1 MVAFCVGAD
10 VVARLKRALT
20 ASEATY
26 LAGDIAEAQLLV
38 IEELGC
44 GTEPYALVGDVPE
57 AVTIVTSRIVA
68 RLLKQ
73 NASNADGNAES
84 QTANV
89 GPFGQ
94 TVKFTPGSTSGAPW
108 LTKSD
113 RTSLKPYSCNGKA
126 FAVDTAPDTSTVG
139 YYGEPWYSNVG

>member
-1 MVAFCVGAD
+1 MVAFCADAD
-10 VVARLKRALT
+10 VVNRLKRPLT

-26 LAGDIAEAQLLV
+26 LDGDIAEAQLLV

-44 GTEPYALVGDVPE
+44 GTEPYALLTDVPG

-68 RLLKQ
+68 NLLKQ
-73 NASNADGNAES
+73 NASGADGNVES

-94 TVKFTPGSTSGAPW
+94 ILKFTPGSTSGSPW
-108 LTKSD
+108 ITRQQRKS
-113 RTSLKPYSCNGKA
+113 LEPYACNSKA
-126 FAVDTAPDTSTVG
+126 FAVDTAPDASTVG
-139 YYGEPWYSNVG
+139 YYAEPWYSNVG